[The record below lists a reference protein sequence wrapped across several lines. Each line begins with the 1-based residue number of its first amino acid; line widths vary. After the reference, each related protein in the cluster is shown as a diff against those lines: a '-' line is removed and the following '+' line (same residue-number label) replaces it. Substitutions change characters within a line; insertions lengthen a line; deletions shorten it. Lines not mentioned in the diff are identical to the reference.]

1 MPYSSISTASFTTL
15 LCPRNTF
22 LDKEKKKLVSK
33 KMLDCFG
40 IQVKHIAIYQ
50 LDVDEGYKI
59 APLQVCAAVVLS
71 ISSSS
76 EQVGRLWGGGGVMCV
91 YIVS

>member
-1 MPYSSISTASFTTL
+1 
-15 LCPRNTF
+15 
-22 LDKEKKKLVSK
+22 
-33 KMLDCFG
+33 MLDCFG

-59 APLQVCAAVVLS
+59 APLQVCAAVVLG

-76 EQVGRLWGGGGVMCV
+76 EPVGRLWGGGGGVCV
-91 YIVS
+91 FIL